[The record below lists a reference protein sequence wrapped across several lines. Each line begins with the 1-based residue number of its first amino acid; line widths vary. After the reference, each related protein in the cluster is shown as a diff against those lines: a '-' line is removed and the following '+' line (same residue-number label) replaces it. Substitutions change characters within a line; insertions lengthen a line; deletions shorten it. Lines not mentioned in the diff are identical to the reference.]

1 MFQNYLKIAWRSLV
15 KNRFYSTITI
25 VGLLAGILFTL
36 LIGMYVWG
44 EEQVNRQLR
53 HADRQYIL
61 FSHWKDPNMGL
72 DITTLAP
79 LAKQLHDQ
87 YPALVANYYRWDG
100 LTSIVSK
107 GEKHLRESIQLG
119 DSTLLTMYGFRLL
132 HGDPKTALQRPFSLV
147 MTSEKALKYFGKTDV
162 VGQTLN
168 IQSFAGENKVFT
180 VMAIL
185 ENLPENSVTQLNA
198 DLKSGLFVPTN
209 TFAYFG
215 RTAFDSWRNTVL
227 PSYIELRE
235 GISPDQLTKPIRQL
249 ITQNTDLIVQKNLRV
264 EPVAL
269 TDFYRQK
276 DNGLAKRMT
285 HTLGWIGLFILLMAV
300 INFINLATSRA
311 HSRIGEISI
320 RKMLGSARR
329 QLLTQFLLESLMLT
343 GIATVLAIGCY
354 FPLKPLF
361 EEVVGKSLTP
371 IGELPVYAVFAPI
384 GLIISIGL
392 LTGLY
397 PALVLSSLPMI
408 QAIKGKF
415 GAARDTI
422 WLRQVLVGFQFC
434 VAAVVLVGAIVV
446 SGQVR
451 HLFGRQLG
459 YDKEFVVSA
468 QVPRDWTP
476 AGVQKME
483 AVRRVFATLPQ
494 VARVSLSHE
503 IPNGNNGVQPM
514 VYKNGTDSTQG
525 ASMQGLV
532 SDENYL
538 NTYGI
543 KLASGRFLQGHN
555 SDSLSVILNE
565 KAVRVLG
572 YSSPA
577 DAIGKQLRTTGDAR
591 LFTVRGVS
599 RDFHFGSMQQAIKPM
614 LFFSVKAIPIY
625 RYLSFKLK
633 PGAIQEHLATIEQQ
647 WARLLPGSSFEYS
660 FMDETLR
667 KLYRTEFQLQQAA
680 YLSTA
685 LAILMVVLSV
695 IGLVSLSVAR
705 RTKEVGVR
713 KVLGASVVSLV
724 GLFLKEYA
732 WIVLVAN
739 VLAYPLAYWL
749 LTNWLANYA
758 SHAPL
763 GWESFVQAAAILVA
777 LTGAVVSYQ
786 AVKAA
791 LANPVKSLRSE

>member
-25 VGLLAGILFTL
+25 LGLLAGILFTL

-44 EEQVNRQLR
+44 EGQVNRQLR

-87 YPALVANYYRWDG
+87 YPTLVANYYRWDG

-162 VGQTLN
+162 LGQTLN

-180 VMAIL
+180 VTAIL
-185 ENLPENSVTQLNA
+185 ENLPENSVTQLNT

-227 PSYIELRE
+227 PSYIELQA
-235 GISPDQLTKPIRQL
+235 GVSPEQLTKPIRQL
-249 ITQNTDLIVQKNLRV
+249 ITQNTDLIVQQNLRV

-269 TDFYRQK
+269 TDFYQQK
-276 DNGLAKRMT
+276 DNGLVKRMT
-285 HTLGWIGLFILLMAV
+285 HTLGWVGLFILLMAV

-329 QLLTQFLLESLMLT
+329 QLLAQFLLESLMLT
-343 GIATVLAIGCY
+343 GIAAVLAIACY
-354 FPLKPLF
+354 FPLKPFF
-361 EEVVGKSLTP
+361 EQVIGKPLVP
-371 IGELPVYAVFAPI
+371 IGSLPVYAIFTPI
-384 GLIISIGL
+384 ALIISIGL

-408 QAIKGKF
+408 QAIKGKL
-415 GAARDTI
+415 GTARDAI
-422 WLRQVLVGFQFC
+422 WLRQVLVGVQFC

-451 HLFGRQLG
+451 HLFSQQLG

-468 QVPRDWTP
+468 QVPRDWTL

-483 AVRRVFATLPQ
+483 AVRRVFATLPP
-494 VARVSLSHE
+494 VAQVSLSHE
-503 IPNGNNGVQPM
+503 IPNGNNGVQPV

-525 ASMQGLV
+525 ASMQALV

-543 KLASGRFLQGHN
+543 ELAAGRFFDNNG

-572 YSSPA
+572 YSSPIE
-577 DAIGKQLRTTGDAR
+577 AIGKQLRTIGDPR

-599 RDFHFGSMQQAIKPM
+599 RDFHFGSMQQAIQPM
-614 LFFSVKAIPIY
+614 LFFSVKAITIY

-633 PGAIQEHLATIEQQ
+633 PGAVQEHIATIEQQ
-647 WARLLPGSSFEYS
+647 WARLLPGSSFEYT

-713 KVLGASVVSLV
+713 KVLGASVISLV
-724 GLFLKEYA
+724 GLFVKEYA

-739 VLAYPLAYWL
+739 ALAYPFAYWL
-749 LTNWLANYA
+749 LSGWLANYA

-763 GWESFVQAAAILVA
+763 GWVSFVQAAAILIV
-777 LTGAVVSYQ
+777 LTGAVVSFQ
-786 AVKAA
+786 AIKAA
-791 LANPVKSLRSE
+791 LVNPVKSLRSE

>member
-1 MFQNYLKIAWRSLV
+1 MFQSYFKIAWRSLV
-15 KNRFYSTITI
+15 KNRFYTVINLLS
-25 VGLLAGILFTL
+25 LLAGILFTL

-44 EEQVNRQLR
+44 EGQVNRQLR

-100 LTSIVSK
+100 LTSIVSR
-107 GEKHLRESIQLG
+107 GDKHLRESIQLG
-119 DSTLLTMYGFRLL
+119 DPTLLSMYGFTVL
-132 HGDPKTALQRPFSLV
+132 HGDPQTALQRPFSVVL
-147 MTSEKALKYFGKTDV
+147 TADRALKYFGKTDV

-168 IQSFAGENKVFT
+168 IQSFAGDNKVFT
-180 VMAIL
+180 VTAVL

-215 RTAFDSWRNTVL
+215 RTDFDSWRNTVL
-227 PSYIELRE
+227 PSYIELQE
-235 GISPDQLTKPIRQL
+235 GVSPDQLTKPIQQL
-249 ITQNTDLIVQKNLRV
+249 IAQNTDGIVQKNLRV

-276 DNGLAKRMT
+276 DNGLVKRMT
-285 HTLGWIGLFILLMAV
+285 QTLAWVGLFILLMAV

-329 QLLTQFLLESLMLT
+329 QLLAQFLLESLMLT

-361 EEVVGKSLTP
+361 EQVIGKPLVPIGALPIYAISTP
-371 IGELPVYAVFAPI
+371 IL
-384 GLIISIGL
+384 LIISIGL

-415 GAARDTI
+415 GKVRDTI
-422 WLRQVLVGFQFC
+422 WLRQALVGVQFC

-451 HLFGRQLG
+451 YLFGQRLG
-459 YDKEFVVSA
+459 YNKEFVVSA

-483 AVRRVFATLPQ
+483 AVRRVFATMPQ
-494 VARVSLSHE
+494 VTQVSLSHE
-503 IPNGNNGVQPM
+503 IPNGNNGVQPI

-525 ASMQGLV
+525 ASMQALV

-543 KLASGRFLQGHN
+543 GLAAGRFFEGRD
-555 SDSLSVILNE
+555 SDSLTVVLNE

-572 YSSPA
+572 YSSPT
-577 DAIGKQLRTTGDAR
+577 DAIGKQLRATGDNR

-599 RDFHFGSMQQAIKPM
+599 RDFHFGSMQQAIQPM
-614 LFFSVKAIPIY
+614 LFFSVKAITIY
-625 RYLSFKLK
+625 RYLSFKVK
-633 PGAIQEHLATIEQQ
+633 PGAVQEHIAAIEQQ
-647 WARLLPGSSFEYS
+647 WARLLPGSSFEYT

-667 KLYRTEFQLQQAA
+667 NLYRTEVQLQQAA

-713 KVLGASVVSLV
+713 KVLGASVGSLV

-732 WIVLVAN
+732 WIVLIAN
-739 VLAYPLAYWL
+739 ALAYPFAYWL
-749 LTNWLANYA
+749 LTSWLANYA

-763 GWESFVQAAAILVA
+763 GWESFIQAALILIA

-786 AVKAA
+786 AIKAA
-791 LANPVKSLRSE
+791 LADPVKSLRSE